1 MEIVVS
7 FPEIQDTKGSSRP
20 CQVTMVGGT
29 EYHKKGTGMGN
40 IRESVLIV
48 ILTGILAVNPVL
60 LAAGNPPPDRW
71 EKLAVTKPDSPIT
84 IYFNDGSKKKSYR
97 FRSFD
102 SSVNEKILTCADRD
116 KNSVQFRLAE
126 IDKVDLYKRTR
137 YMKLGLIG
145 GLLGGAAIGGLVAS
159 HDRRE
164 GAVLIVPILAVVG
177 TVSGFAVG
185 GLAGNGETVYITR
198 ERALAEIEKRERY
211 PQF

>member
-1 MEIVVS
+1 
-7 FPEIQDTKGSSRP
+7 
-20 CQVTMVGGT
+20 
-29 EYHKKGTGMGN
+29 MGN

-71 EKLAVTKPDSPIT
+71 EKLAVTEPDSPIT
-84 IYFNDGSKKKSYR
+84 IYFKDGSKKKGYR
-97 FRSFD
+97 FRVFD
-102 SSVNEKILTCADRD
+102 SSADEKILTCNDRD